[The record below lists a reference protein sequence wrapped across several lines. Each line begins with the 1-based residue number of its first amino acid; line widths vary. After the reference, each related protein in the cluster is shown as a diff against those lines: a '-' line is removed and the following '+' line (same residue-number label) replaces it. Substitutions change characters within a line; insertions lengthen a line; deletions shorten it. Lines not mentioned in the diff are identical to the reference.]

1 MKLKNLL
8 SHGAAPEWLADLSDI
23 ITDKN
28 PQPEDSHPIM
38 PSPAT
43 TSMTGQTVCQY
54 RTGLSI

>member
-28 PQPEDSHPIM
+28 PQPEDCHPYYAEPGDDIDDWADGM
-38 PSPAT
+38 S
-43 TSMTGQTVCQY
+43 V
-54 RTGLSI
+54 